1 MRGKL
6 IFIAGAALGFVLGS
20 KQGRQAYE
28 SLKTKAADT
37 WSNPK
42 VRDGVGQ
49 AADLA
54 RDKIPGGDMI
64 VAVAE
69 EAAGKVDE
77 STGTSAAAT
86 APDEAPAGES
96 AGDDTATDQSSTPTP
111 ATVASAGSSADPTNR
126 D

>member
-42 VRDGVGQ
+42 VRDGASKV
-49 AADLA
+49 ADLA
-54 RDKIPGGDMI
+54 RDKIPGGDKI
-64 VAVAE
+64 VNAAE
-69 EAAGKVDE
+69 KVAGKVDE